1 MKQPPHKCLAA
12 WLLALIMALTML
24 PVGVLA
30 LEDVDDGAPAEA
42 GELSL
47 PDEEVPSISVEI
59 TETVAPAVGSQSD
72 AELLEGYLYA
82 ISGIRRGSPGHRA
95 PPRPLTVELKDV
107 EDALKGKI
115 KEVAAGN
122 LASTQF
128 SFENTWT
135 KTKAE
140 WGIASD
146 DPVISGGALTPQAS
160 EAIKAKLGLDALM
173 RKQLLEM
180 PYELYW
186 YDKTQNVRMI
196 YSVAPSGDNVTVKN
210 LTISMSVSQD
220 YAKDDVNEEGKPID
234 YVADTAKTGAAAT
247 AAANALN
254 VVAANTNKSDYD
266 KLVSYREYIKGAV
279 DYDHDAAGG
288 GKPYGDPWQLIYVFD
303 GKSDTNVVC
312 EGYAKAFQYLCD
324 LTFQN
329 QEGKPSSSLVS
340 GKMDGGDHMWNVVA
354 IGGRNYLVDVT
365 NCDDGSIGAS
375 DKLFLCGAAENEA
388 SKNYTVTI
396 DHGSGIPTSKVV
408 YEYDEKT
415 VESYAPKH
423 LKLSPVE
430 YDPNAVSAPSVRG
443 KVVSYNPGNATT
455 VQLIEQGHTEVAY
468 ETIIGADS
476 GSGQKEQNFSFP
488 TVTKG
493 TYDLVVTKPGHLSY
507 TVKGVVVGDTALDL
521 TTMTGKPYQTI
532 TLLCGDIVKNG
543 YIDFADYQE
552 LLSPANYGKKT
563 TDTGVNALADLNGN
577 GYIDFADYQ
586 ILLSSQHYGKS
597 AVLVSFDA

>member
-1 MKQPPHKCLAA
+1 MKQQTHKCLAA

-24 PVGVLA
+24 PVGVFA

-59 TETVAPAVGSQSD
+59 TETVAPAGGSQSD

-107 EDALKGKI
+107 ENELKGKI

-135 KTKAE
+135 KTKEE

-146 DPVISGGALTPQAS
+146 DPVISGGALTQQAS
-160 EAIKAKLGLDALM
+160 EAINAKLGLDALM
-173 RKQLLEM
+173 QKQRLEM

-186 YDKTQNVRMI
+186 HDKTQSVRMRYGI
-196 YSVAPSGDNVTVKN
+196 STLGDNVTVNN

-220 YAKDDVNEEGKPID
+220 YAKFVNATSYNPFEADTTRTKA
-234 YVADTAKTGAAAT
+234 VADTPKKAQAVV
-247 AAANALN
+247 NAH
-254 VVAANTNKSDYD
+254 AGETDYQ
-266 KLVSYREYIKGAV
+266 KLVSYREYIKDAV
-279 DYDHDAAGG
+279 DYDRGAAGG
-288 GKPYGDPWQLIYVFD
+288 GYPYGNPWQLIYVFD
-303 GKSDTNVVC
+303 GNSDTNVVC

-329 QEGKPSSSLVS
+329 QAGRPSSALVS

-415 VESYAPKH
+415 VESYALEH
-423 LKLSPVE
+423 LKLSPMA
-430 YDPNAVSAPSVRG
+430 YDPNAVSAPSVSG

-455 VQLIEQGHTEVAY
+455 IQLMQDGAVKYTA
-468 ETIIGADS
+468 TIAATT
-476 GSGQKEQNFSFP
+476 GSGQQKQSFSFP
-488 TVTKG
+488 AVAAG
-493 TYDLVVTKPGHLSY
+493 IYDLVVTKDGHLSC

-521 TTMTGKPYQTI
+521 TKHSNAAISAI
-532 TLLCGDIVKNG
+532 TLLCGDING
-543 YIDFADYQE
+543 DDTINSKDLNE
-552 LLSPANYGKKT
+552 IWSPANYLKNAT
-563 TDTGVNALADLNGN
+563 AAGVNPLADLNGDGTIN
-577 GYIDFADYQ
+577 SKDLNIVWKAENYLKSEVTDATVDY
-586 ILLSSQHYGKS
+586 
-597 AVLVSFDA
+597 

>member
-59 TETVAPAVGSQSD
+59 TETVAPAGGSQSD

-365 NCDDGSIGAS
+365 NCDDGLIGAPAQ
-375 DKLFLCGAAENEA
+375 LFLCGATENVA
-388 SKNYTVTI
+388 GKQYTVTL
-396 DHGSGIPTSKVV
+396 GKGIV
-408 YEYDEKT
+408 YVYDEKT
-415 VESYAPKH
+415 VESYAPEH
-423 LKLSPVE
+423 LKLSPMA
-430 YDPNAVSAPSVRG
+430 YDPNAVSASSVSG
-443 KVVSYNPGNATT
+443 KVVSYNPNNPTT
-455 VQLIEQGHTEVAY
+455 VQLMQGGTEKY
-468 ETIIGADS
+468 STTIKAAT
-476 GSGQKEQNFSFP
+476 GSGQKEQTFSFP
-488 TVTKG
+488 TVAKG
-493 TYDLVVTKPGHLSY
+493 TYDLVVTKDGHLTY

-521 TTMTGKPYQTI
+521 TKHSNAAISTI

-563 TDTGVNALADLNGN
+563 TDPGVNALADLNGN

-597 AVLVSFDA
+597 AVSVSFAG

>member
-30 LEDVDDGAPAEA
+30 LEEADDGAPAEA

-59 TETVAPAVGSQSD
+59 TETVTHAGGSQSD

-82 ISGIRRGSPGHRA
+82 ISGLRHGSPVHRA
-95 PPRPLTVELKDV
+95 PPIPLTVELKDV
-107 EDALKGKI
+107 ENELKGMIRK
-115 KEVAAGN
+115 VAAGE

-128 SFENTWT
+128 SFPNEWT

-146 DPVISGGALTPQAS
+146 DPVISGGALTSTAE

-186 YDKTQNVRMI
+186 YNKTQGVSMG

-210 LTISMSVSQD
+210 LTISMNVSQD
-220 YAKDDVNEEGKPID
+220 YAKSVSATSYDRSE
-234 YVADTAKTGAAAT
+234 ADTAKTGKAAT

-279 DYDHDAAGG
+279 DYDHDAAGS

-329 QEGKPSSSLVS
+329 QEGKPSSALVS

-365 NCDDGSIGAS
+365 NCDDGSIGAPAQ
-375 DKLFLCGAAENEA
+375 LFLCGAAENEE
-388 SKNYTVTI
+388 SKQYTVTLEKTI
-396 DHGSGIPTSKVV
+396 V
-408 YEYDEKT
+408 YVYDEKT
-415 VESYAPKH
+415 VESYAPKY
-423 LKLSPVE
+423 LKLSATA
-430 YDPNAVSAPSVRG
+430 YDPNAVSAPSVSG
-443 KVVSYNPGNATT
+443 TVVSYNPGNATT
-455 VQLIEQGHTEVAY
+455 IQLMQG
-468 ETIIGADS
+468 G
-476 GSGQKEQNFSFP
+476 KEQYKTTIAATTGNGQ
-488 TVTKG
+488 VTKNFTLAGVLPG
-493 TYDLVVTKPGHLSY
+493 TYDLVVTKSAHLKY
-507 TVKGVVVGDTALDL
+507 TVTGVVVGDTALDL

-532 TLLCGDIVKNG
+532 TLIPG
-543 YIDFADYQE
+543 
-552 LLSPANYGKKT
+552 
-563 TDTGVNALADLNGN
+563 DLNNDGSVN
-577 GYIDFADYQ
+577 TQDYQ
-586 ILLSSQHYGKS
+586 ILTSPSNYGKSASLAAVKVADINGDGSINTQDYQILTSPSHYGKS
-597 AVLVSFDA
+597 NVILTY

>member
-82 ISGIRRGSPGHRA
+82 ISGIQRGSPVHRV

-107 EDALKGKI
+107 ENELKGKI
-115 KEVAAGN
+115 RKVAAGE

-128 SFENTWT
+128 SFPNEWT

-146 DPVISGGALTPQAS
+146 DPVISGSALTSTAE

-186 YDKTQNVRMI
+186 YNKTQGVSMGYGI
-196 YSVAPSGDNVTVKN
+196 YTSGDKVTVRN
-210 LTISMSVSQD
+210 MTISMNVSQD
-220 YAKDDVNEEGKPID
+220 YAKFVNETSYDPFE
-234 YVADTAKTGAAAT
+234 ADTTKTGAVAGTPEKAQ
-247 AAANALN
+247 AVVNAH
-254 VVAANTNKSDYD
+254 AGKTDYQ
-266 KLVSYREYIKGAV
+266 KLVSYREYIKDAV
-279 DYDHDAAGG
+279 DYDYDAAADGY
-288 GKPYGDPWQLIYVFD
+288 PYGNPWQLIYVFN
-303 GKSDTNVVC
+303 GKPDTKVVC

-329 QEGKPSSSLVS
+329 QDGRPSSALVS
-340 GKMDGGDHMWNVVA
+340 GKMNGGDHMWNVVA

-365 NCDDGSIGAS
+365 NCDDRSIGFP
-375 DKLFLCGAAENEA
+375 DKLFLCGATENEE
-388 SKNYTVTI
+388 SKKYTVALEE
-396 DHGSGIPTSKVV
+396 GIV
-408 YEYDEKT
+408 YVYDEET
-415 VESYAPKH
+415 VERYAPEH
-423 LKLSPVE
+423 LKLSPVK
-430 YDPNAVSAPSVRG
+430 YDPNAVSAPSVSG
-443 KVVSYNPGNATT
+443 KVVSYNPNNATT

-476 GSGQKEQNFSFP
+476 GSGQKEQSFNFP
-488 TVTKG
+488 TVAKG
-493 TYDLVVTKPGHLSY
+493 TYDLVVTKDGHLKY
-507 TVKGVVVGDTALDL
+507 TVTGVVVGDAAIDL
-521 TTMTGKPYQTI
+521 TQHTNAAISTI
-532 TLLCGDIVKNG
+532 TLIPG
-543 YIDFADYQE
+543 
-552 LLSPANYGKKT
+552 
-563 TDTGVNALADLNGN
+563 DLNNDGSVN
-577 GYIDFADYQ
+577 TQDYQ
-586 ILLSSQHYGKS
+586 ILTSPSNYGKSASLAAVRVADINGDGSINTQDYQILTSPSHYGKS
-597 AVLVSFDA
+597 NVILAY

>member
-1 MKQPPHKCLAA
+1 MKQPPHKRLTA
-12 WLLALIMALTML
+12 WFLTLVMTLTLL

-30 LEDVDDGAPAEA
+30 LEEADDVIPAEER
-42 GELSL
+42 ELSL
-47 PDEEVPSISVEI
+47 PDEEAPSISVEI

-72 AELLEGYLYA
+72 AELLEGYLYG
-82 ISGIRRGSPGHRA
+82 ISGIRHGSPVHRV

-107 EDALKGKI
+107 EDELKGKI
-115 KEVAAGN
+115 RKVAAGE

-128 SFENTWT
+128 SFLNKWT

-140 WGIASD
+140 WGIAPD
-146 DPVISGGALTPQAS
+146 DLVISGDKLTSTAE

-173 RKQLLEM
+173 QKQLLEM

-186 YDKTQNVRMI
+186 YNKTQGVSMG
-196 YSVAPSGDNVTVKN
+196 YSVATSGNNVTVKN
-210 LTISMSVSQD
+210 LTISMNVSQD
-220 YAKDDVNEEGKPID
+220 YAKDGVNEEGVPI
-234 YVADTAKTGAAAT
+234 YYPLIADTAKTGAAAT

-254 VVAANTNKSDYD
+254 VVAANSDKSDYG
-266 KLVSYREYIKGAV
+266 KLTAYLDYIKNAV
-279 DYDHDAAGG
+279 TYDHNAAGG

-303 GKSDTNVVC
+303 GMSATNVVC

-329 QEGKPSSSLVS
+329 MTGRPSSSLVS

-365 NCDDGSIGAS
+365 NCDTGSIGAP
-375 DKLFLCGAAENEA
+375 DKLFLCGAAENVA
-388 SKNYTVTI
+388 GKQYTVTLGKTI
-396 DHGSGIPTSKVV
+396 V
-408 YEYDEKT
+408 YKYDEKT
-415 VESYAPKH
+415 VESYAPEH
-423 LKLSPVE
+423 LKLSPVA
-430 YDPNAVSAPSVRG
+430 YDPNAVSAPIVRG
-443 KVVSYNPGNATT
+443 VVKSYNPGNATT
-455 VQLIEQGHTEVAY
+455 IQLMQGGKEKYKT
-468 ETIIGADS
+468 TIAPAS
-476 GSGQKEQNFSFP
+476 GSSQEEQNFSFDA
-488 TVTKG
+488 VAKG
-493 TYDLVVTKPGHLSY
+493 TYDLVVTKAAHLTY
-507 TVKGVVVGDTALDL
+507 TVKNVKVEGTDLDL
-521 TTMTGKPYQTI
+521 TKLTDKPYSTI

-597 AVLVSFDA
+597 AVSVNFAG

>member
-30 LEDVDDGAPAEA
+30 LEEVDDGAPAEA

-59 TETVAPAVGSQSD
+59 TETVAPAAGSQSD

-82 ISGIRRGSPGHRA
+82 ISGLRRGSPVHRA

-107 EDALKGKI
+107 ENELKGKI
-115 KEVAAGN
+115 KEIAAGN

-128 SFENTWT
+128 SFANIWT
-135 KTKAE
+135 KTKE
-140 WGIASD
+140 GWGITGEVFQTVD
-146 DPVISGGALTPQAS
+146 GKTTLTPQAS

-186 YDKTQNVRMI
+186 YNKSKGVSMG
-196 YSVAPSGDNVTVKN
+196 YSVATSGDNVTVYE
-210 LTISMSVSQD
+210 LTISMNVSQD
-220 YAKDDVNEEGKPID
+220 YAKFESTTSYNPFE
-234 YVADTAKTGAAAT
+234 ADTAKTGKAAT

-279 DYDHDAAGG
+279 DYDHDAARG

-365 NCDDGSIGAS
+365 NCDTGSIGVP
-375 DKLFLCGAAENEA
+375 DKLFLCGAAENVA
-388 SKNYTVTI
+388 GKQYTVTLWRTI
-396 DHGSGIPTSKVV
+396 V

-415 VESYAPKH
+415 VESYAPEH
-423 LKLSPVE
+423 LKLSPVA
-430 YDPNAVSAPSVRG
+430 YDPSAVSAPSVSG

-455 VQLIEQGHTEVAY
+455 IQLMQGGEEKYTTT
-468 ETIIGADS
+468 TIAATT
-476 GSGQKEQNFSFP
+476 GSGQKEQSFTFP
-488 TVTKG
+488 AVTKG

-507 TVKGVVVGDTALDL
+507 TVKNVEVGDTALDL
-521 TTMTGKPYQTI
+521 TKLTGKAYSTI
-532 TLLCGDIVKNG
+532 TLLCGDIDGNG
-543 YIDFADYQE
+543 FINSTDLGIILKGQ
-552 LLSPANYGKKT
+552 NYGKSTATAGDK
-563 TDTGVNALADLNGN
+563 AADLDGN
-577 GYIDFADYQ
+577 GFINSTDLGIVLQ
-586 ILLSSQHYGKS
+586 GQHYGKS
-597 AVLVSFDA
+597 AVSVNFAG

>member
-72 AELLEGYLYA
+72 AELLEGYLYT
-82 ISGIRRGSPGHRA
+82 ISGLRRGSTVYRV

-107 EDALKGKI
+107 ENELKGKI
-115 KEVAAGN
+115 KEVAAGE

-128 SFENTWT
+128 SFTKTWT

-140 WGIASD
+140 WGITGE
-146 DPVISGGALTPQAS
+146 VISGGALTSTAE

-186 YDKTQNVRMI
+186 YNKTKGVSMGYGI
-196 YSVAPSGDNVTVKN
+196 YTLGDNVTVNN
-210 LTISMSVSQD
+210 LTISMNVSQD
-220 YAKDDVNEEGKPID
+220 YAKFID
-234 YVADTAKTGAAAT
+234 ATSYDPFAADTKKTKAVADTPGKAQAVV
-247 AAANALN
+247 NAH
-254 VVAANTNKSDYD
+254 AGETDYQ
-266 KLVSYREYIKGAV
+266 KLVSYREYIKGEV
-279 DYDHDAAGG
+279 SYNDAATATGY
-288 GKPYGDPWQLIYVFD
+288 PYGNPWQLIYVFD
-303 GKSDTNVVC
+303 GNSDTNVVC

-329 QEGKPSSSLVS
+329 QEGRPSSALVS
-340 GKMDGGDHMWNVVA
+340 GTMSGGDHMWNVVA

-365 NCDDGSIGAS
+365 NCDDRLIGVP
-375 DKLFLCGAAENEA
+375 DKLFLCGAAENVA
-388 SKNYTVTI
+388 GKQYTVAL
-396 DHGSGIPTSKVV
+396 GEGIV
-408 YEYDEKT
+408 YEYDELT
-415 VESYAPKH
+415 VERYAPEH
-423 LKLSPVE
+423 LKLSPVA
-430 YDPNAVSAPSVRG
+430 YDPNAMSAPSVSG
-443 KVVSYNPGNATT
+443 KVVSYNPNNATT

-476 GSGQKEQNFSFP
+476 GSGQKEQSFSFAS
-488 TVTKG
+488 VAAGK
-493 TYDLVVTKPGHLSY
+493 YDLVVVKPGHLSY
-507 TVKGVVVGDTALDL
+507 TVKDVVVGDTAIDL
-521 TTMTGKPYQTI
+521 TTHTNAAISTI
-532 TLLCGDIVKNG
+532 TLIPG
-543 YIDFADYQE
+543 
-552 LLSPANYGKKT
+552 
-563 TDTGVNALADLNGN
+563 DLNNDGSVN
-577 GYIDFADYQ
+577 TQDYQ
-586 ILLSSQHYGKS
+586 ILTSPSNYGKSASLAAVKVADINGDGSINTQDYQILTSPSHYGKS
-597 AVLVSFDA
+597 NVILAY